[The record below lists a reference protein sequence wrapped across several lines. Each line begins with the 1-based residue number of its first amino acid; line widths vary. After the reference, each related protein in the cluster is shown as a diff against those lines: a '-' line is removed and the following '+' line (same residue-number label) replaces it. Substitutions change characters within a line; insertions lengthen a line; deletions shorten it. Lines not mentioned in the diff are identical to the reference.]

1 MGREKTGTDDIWHV
15 LGLSEKDKGRES
27 DGEIA
32 IWGKCPGR
40 SIFYTLGRK
49 LLYEKLPEGDLHF
62 DEYFLVIIVVPM
74 GMARGFFI
82 PEIYG
87 LTDLLMFGV

>member
-1 MGREKTGTDDIWHV
+1 MSGNLPTGFPCTQ
-15 LGLSEKDKGRES
+15 
-27 DGEIA
+27 
-32 IWGKCPGR
+32 
-40 SIFYTLGRK
+40 IFYTLGRK

>member
-40 SIFYTLGRK
+40 SFQIG
-49 LLYEKLPEGDLHF
+49 GN
-62 DEYFLVIIVVPM
+62 
-74 GMARGFFI
+74 
-82 PEIYG
+82 
-87 LTDLLMFGV
+87 